1 MAAINFVMAGSF
13 RNIARA
19 SPLDAGLRVMGDSE
33 RRHVYCTG
41 SPPTPLIAVSAGMVQ
56 ASSLLAGPSKG
67 MKQKWIKLVFHTQEW
82 QRSMGFVATVS
93 GHTELHA
100 QFAMN
105 ALQISTRPEFAKKS
119 TSGSECLFRS
129 LVFISNIFCVRVGI
143 REGRSLSL
151 LQEG

>member
-1 MAAINFVMAGSF
+1 MTAAINFVRVGSF
-13 RNIARA
+13 MNPARA
-19 SPLDAGLRVMGDSE
+19 SPLEVGLRVMGDSD
-33 RRHVYCTG
+33 RHHLYCTG

-82 QRSMGFVATVS
+82 QRSMGFIATVS

-105 ALQISTRPEFAKKS
+105 ALQISTRPEFTKKS
-119 TSGSECLFRS
+119 ANGSK
-129 LVFISNIFCVRVGI
+129 
-143 REGRSLSL
+143 
-151 LQEG
+151 